1 MTRPNKIFSE
11 TMSYNLTIEK
21 KDYDKLRNFST
32 KESETYNM
40 QVSVA
45 DLIRTSV
52 KLYLDD
58 LEKAY
63 AKRQTEDTDSQRSDG
78 MWIVDAK
85 LSAVRIGLQDKEFVK
100 RGHNIDYRKWITCY
114 VNKTK
119 QACIDWQKDNMARL
133 DKLSQKY
140 SVNVK
145 QYKESVR

>member
-40 QVSVA
+40 QVSIA

-63 AKRQTEDTDSQRSDG
+63 AKGQTEDTDKSE
-78 MWIVDAK
+78 K
-85 LSAVRIGLQDKEFVK
+85 
-100 RGHNIDYRKWITCY
+100 
-114 VNKTK
+114 
-119 QACIDWQKDNMARL
+119 
-133 DKLSQKY
+133 
-140 SVNVK
+140 
-145 QYKESVR
+145 